1 MKTFTCT
8 PATSGW
14 ICIALTMAS
23 TPPAATIAEQLGG
36 LLKAIE
42 PRAAHPCS
50 ATVGCLAWVVMAATM
65 SPKPPASTMEVLT
78 SSFPAMALRRVQ
90 TCLEIFYNKE
100 YELEHKINVAK
111 IFHQGLPFFLFFC
124 PFIKTSPS
132 WAVHSELQEGGCQ
145 DPIVFSSTLY
155 TQT

>member
-1 MKTFTCT
+1 
-8 PATSGW
+8 
-14 ICIALTMAS
+14 MAS
-23 TPPAATIAEQLGG
+23 TPPAATVAEQLGG

-65 SPKPPASTMEVLT
+65 SPRPPASTMEVLT

-100 YELEHKINVAK
+100 YELEHK
-111 IFHQGLPFFLFFC
+111 C
-124 PFIKTSPS
+124 
-132 WAVHSELQEGGCQ
+132 C
-145 DPIVFSSTLY
+145 
-155 TQT
+155 

>member
-65 SPKPPASTMEVLT
+65 SPRPPASTMEVLT

-100 YELEHKINVAK
+100 YELSTNVAK
-111 IFHQGLPFFLFFC
+111 IFHQGLSFFSFFLSIYQDLSILGSAFWIARGWVSRSHSFF
-124 PFIKTSPS
+124 FNT
-132 WAVHSELQEGGCQ
+132 
-145 DPIVFSSTLY
+145 
-155 TQT
+155 